1 MKQLLCLISLLCLS
15 ILTFAQGRVIKGR
28 VTDDAGAPLQG
39 VSVIPKGTKT
49 GVQTDKDGN
58 FTISIAGSG
67 SVTLEFSYAGHKP
80 TSITTDGATAVMVQL
95 EKNTATLE
103 DVVVVGYTTARRRDL
118 AGSVSSI
125 NAKQIKDVPLS
136 SAAEAIQGRLA
147 GVQVT
152 ASEGAPGADIII
164 RVRGGGSITQDNS
177 PLYIVDGVQ
186 VINGIE
192 SIAYDRG
199 YNVII
204 SQTRESYE
212 REVIDLQY
220 LASRSVDGL
229 LISLSTE
236 TNDLTHLKGLHAKGL
251 PIVFF
256 DRITEEINTHR
267 VIVDNFK
274 GAFEA
279 TEHLIKNGHRRIA
292 VISNSEFLSITH
304 ERVAGYKEALIRNGI
319 QIDED
324 YVQHCFY
331 GGMIFEEIEDAVNK
345 LFTLRNKPEA
355 IFTTSDKLT
364 TGCLKTLKRRGLKV
378 PDDVSLVGFS
388 NSDIAELLDPPLTV
402 VRQPAYEMGKD
413 ATELLLQLIDSKRP
427 VKEFEKRVLTPELQ
441 IRESS
446 VKRVAA
452 VAPV

>member
-1 MKQLLCLISLLCLS
+1 LPSADSYLMAVAGIKNVPLREFAAGHMKFEAVTIKDIAKALGISTSTVSRALRDSYEISPETKQLVLDCAEKLNYRPNPIALSLKERKSRS
-15 ILTFAQGRVIKGR
+15 IG
-28 VTDDAGAPLQG
+28 
-39 VSVIPKGTKT
+39 
-49 GVQTDKDGN
+49 
-58 FTISIAGSG
+58 
-67 SVTLEFSYAGHKP
+67 
-80 TSITTDGATAVMVQL
+80 
-95 EKNTATLE
+95 
-103 DVVVVGYTTARRRDL
+103 VVVCEIANNFF
-118 AGSVSSI
+118 S
-125 NAKQIKDVPLS
+125 
-136 SAAEAIQGRLA
+136 
-147 GVQVT
+147 
-152 ASEGAPGADIII
+152 
-164 RVRGGGSITQDNS
+164 
-177 PLYIVDGVQ
+177 Q

-212 REVIDLQY
+212 REVMDLQY

-256 DRITEEINTHR
+256 DRITEEINTHK

-279 TEHLIKNGHRRIA
+279 TEHLINNGHRRIA

-304 ERVAGYKEALIRNGI
+304 ERVAGYREAFIRNGI

-378 PDDVSLVGFS
+378 PHDVSLVGFS
-388 NSDIAELLDPPLTV
+388 NSDIAELIDPPLTV

-413 ATELLLQLIDSKRP
+413 ATDLLLQLIDSKRP
-427 VKEFEKRVLTPELQ
+427 VKEFERRVLTPELQ

-446 VKRVAA
+446 VKRLTA
-452 VAPV
+452 VNQI